1 MLGIQ
6 QVIATLIVYLQVGD
20 VCGIDGASRLR
31 VEEGG
36 RRDLHTQLLSQAVS

>member
-20 VCGIDGASRLR
+20 VCGTDGANRLR
-31 VEEGG
+31 VEEEGG
-36 RRDLHTQLLSQAVS
+36 GTFIPSFVTSS